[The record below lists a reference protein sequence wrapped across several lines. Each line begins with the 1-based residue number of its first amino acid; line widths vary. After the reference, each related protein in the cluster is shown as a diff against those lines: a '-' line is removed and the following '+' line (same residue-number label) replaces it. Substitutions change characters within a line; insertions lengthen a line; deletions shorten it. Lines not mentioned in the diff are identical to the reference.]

1 MKLSNLIFINAILYI
16 ALGIAFAMYGPVMI
30 NLFGM
35 LDMPGAEGAT
45 YWFAASFARMFG
57 AALFGFGFLLW
68 AVRGLLAG
76 SAIPVEGVQKT
87 IVALLL
93 GTLFALF
100 VAVIQQWAVWIKPAG
115 WVTIAILVI
124 LTIGYAYLLGGK
136 SY

>member
-1 MKLSNLIFINAILYI
+1 
-16 ALGIAFAMYGPVMI
+16 
-30 NLFGM
+30 
-35 LDMPGAEGAT
+35 
-45 YWFAASFARMFG
+45 
-57 AALFGFGFLLW
+57 
-68 AVRGLLAG
+68 
-76 SAIPVEGVQKT
+76 VQKT